1 MGVGKMDFLVI
12 LTDAAR
18 AAVGA
23 NAAIYAVAAIGLN
36 MHFGYTGLLNF
47 GQVGFMLV
55 GAYGVAVSVA
65 TFHTPLLV
73 GVLAGLAG
81 SVVLALL
88 LGIPTL
94 RLRADYLAITTI
106 AAGEILRYVYR
117 ADFATPVTGGV
128 YGLTQFANSLYAV
141 NPIPEGQ
148 YGVGQLSFSNEELWI
163 IIIGWAL
170 AALACWV
177 MHLIIHSPW
186 GRVIRSIREDE
197 DAARS
202 LGKNV
207 FGYKMQSLVFGGAL
221 GAVGGMLLAVYSQ
234 AVQPD
239 AFNPVVTFYLYTLLI
254 LGGAGRILG
263 PIIGSV
269 IFWFIL
275 VFADSFLRQA
285 IGAGLISPAII
296 SSTEIGAVRFALVG
310 LMLMLL
316 MIYRPQGILGDR
328 REMLVSER

>member
-1 MGVGKMDFLVI
+1 MNLLVI
-12 LTDAAR
+12 LSDAIR

-65 TFHTPLLV
+65 TFHLPLLV
-73 GVLAGLAG
+73 GVVIGIAMSIL
-81 SVVLALL
+81 LALL

-117 ADFATPVTGGV
+117 ADFATSITGGV
-128 YGLTQFANSLYAV
+128 FGLTQFANPLYAI
-141 NPIPEGQ
+141 NPIPEGH
-148 YGVGQLSFSNEELWI
+148 YGIGRLSFSGEELWI
-163 IIIGWAL
+163 MIIGWAL
-170 AALACWV
+170 AALACWI
-177 MHLIIHSPW
+177 MYLIIRSPW

-202 LGKNV
+202 LGKNI
-207 FGYKMQSLVFGGAL
+207 FGYKMQSLVFGGVL

-263 PIIGSV
+263 PIVGSV

-285 IGAGLISPAII
+285 IGQGVVSSVIISP
-296 SSTEIGAVRFALVG
+296 TEVGAVRFALVG
-310 LMLMLL
+310 LGLMVL

-328 REMLVSER
+328 EEMLVSER